1 MTLRERRS
9 HAHFTADVGLLDDCM
24 DYAEFK
30 MGFWHPFGPHGRETV
45 EQIIQ
50 RKRKEIEVNSWT
62 LWSFQYRRSQVL
74 DEWCRHLSAAAG
86 STAVVFCS
94 HSPGA
99 VDPADVGIPIG
110 TTDCRSYRF
119 AAKKEWQPWP
129 VGIRVPHPFRGKSK
143 LASAFVVQRIIHP
156 VESFALPAVEWLY
169 KGQWRK
175 DRVPTRG
182 EYLIRL
188 GGVTPIRQVGAV
200 LELRVPY
207 LAVVSANA
215 AQQDV
220 PADVLASRSR
230 G

>member
-1 MTLRERRS
+1 
-9 HAHFTADVGLLDDCM
+9 M

-50 RKRKEIEVNSWT
+50 RKGHEIEVNGWT
-62 LWSFQYRRSQVL
+62 LWSFQYRRWQVL
-74 DEWCRHLSAAAG
+74 DEWCRHLSAAWG
-86 STAVVFCS
+86 LTAVVFCS
-94 HSPGA
+94 HSPRA
-99 VDPADVGIPIG
+99 VDPADVGTRMR

-119 AAKKEWQPWP
+119 ANETEWRPCP

-156 VESFALPAVEWLY
+156 IESLALPAVEWLY

-188 GGVTPIRQVGAV
+188 GGATPIRQVSAV
-200 LELRVPY
+200 LELRAPY
-207 LAVVSANA
+207 LAVVSADA
-215 AQQDV
+215 AH
-220 PADVLASRSR
+220 R
-230 G
+230 GEKVSGTVF